1 MKKFK
6 FSKLTNLVNP
16 LKEFNLERL
25 VKKNKNYFTDKNL
38 KLKKYFSIPRLNLS
52 FFRNLQDNLEKKI
65 NLNADDL
72 LLKQSTFWARNIT
85 WTLIGGT
92 CFGIVWLGFAK
103 TDEIVIAQGKLEPIK
118 SVIDV
123 QMPLEGIAKEI
134 LVKEG
139 DLVSKGQTLIKLDN
153 QETISR
159 IYSIKKILD
168 IDRNIANKYKIL
180 YENGAVSE
188 LQYLQQK
195 ARVIQAEGQL
205 KQSNITLE
213 YQKIIAPENGIVFD
227 LRPKGI
233 GFVGRSSEPIMKIV
247 PNDSLKARIEIE
259 NRSIGFIDVGKKVDI
274 SIESYPAGDFGV
286 IKGVLTSIGSDALA
300 PDPQQGKGYRF
311 PAEVTL
317 ETQHLVLKNGKNLP
331 LQAGMSLIANIKLR
345 KVSYLQLLLNT
356 FQDKADSLR
365 TL

>member
-6 FSKLTNLVNP
+6 FSKLTNLSNT
-16 LKEFNLERL
+16 LKGYNLEKL
-25 VKKNKNYFTDKNL
+25 IKENKKYLIDINL
-38 KLKKYFSIPRLNLS
+38 KLKKYFSKPSLNLS
-52 FFRNLQDNLEKKI
+52 LFRDLQDKIEKKI
-65 NLNADDL
+65 NINEGDVL
-72 LLKQSTFWARNIT
+72 LRQSTFWASSIT

-92 CFGIVWLGFAK
+92 CFGVVWLSFAK

-118 SVIDV
+118 KVIDV
-123 QMPLEGIAKEI
+123 QMPLEGIAREI

-153 QETISR
+153 QETTSR
-159 IYSIKKILD
+159 IDSIQKILD
-168 IDRNIANKYKIL
+168 IDRNILNKYKIL

-205 KQSNITLE
+205 EQSNITLE

-227 LRPKGI
+227 LRPKGV

-247 PNDSLKARIEIE
+247 PTDSLRARIEIE
-259 NRSIGFIDVGKKVDI
+259 NRTIGFIDVGKKVDV

-317 ETQHLVLKNGKNLP
+317 ETQHLVLKNGKVLP